1 MISADQIRAGR
12 ALAKLS
18 VKELADRVGVGIH
31 AIQRL
36 EHEKVSVGSAKAE
49 TIEGIQRALE
59 AAGVVFLD
67 DGHGVTRRKQ

>member
-1 MISADQIRAGR
+1 MISASQIRAGR
-12 ALAKLS
+12 GLVNLT

-36 EHEKVSVGSAKAE
+36 EHERVAVGNARAE

-59 AAGVVFLD
+59 AAGVVFLP
-67 DGHGVTRRKQ
+67 DGYGVTKRQP